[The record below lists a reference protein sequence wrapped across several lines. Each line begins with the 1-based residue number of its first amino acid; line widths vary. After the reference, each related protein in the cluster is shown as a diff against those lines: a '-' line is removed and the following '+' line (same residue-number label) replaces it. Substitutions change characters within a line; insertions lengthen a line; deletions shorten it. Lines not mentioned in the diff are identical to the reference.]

1 MIVMAHTH
9 SPAGFRFGQLTRSSQ
24 FGDDDGDWW
33 FVLALAGVVGAALV
47 VAMLARWL

>member
-1 MIVMAHTH
+1 MSHTT

-33 FVLALAGVVGAALV
+33 FVLALAGVAASAVLV
-47 VAMLARWL
+47 QLLARGL